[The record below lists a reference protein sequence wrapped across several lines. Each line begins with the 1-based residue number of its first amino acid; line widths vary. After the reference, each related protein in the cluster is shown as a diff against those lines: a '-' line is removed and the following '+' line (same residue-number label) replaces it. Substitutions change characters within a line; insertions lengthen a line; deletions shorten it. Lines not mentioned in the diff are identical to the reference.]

1 MADRAARPNPFGWIV
16 LGFVAGVAVT
26 TALTLF
32 VQRHVN
38 DGPELR
44 TAAEQAEGGA
54 ALATAP
60 TVLGSPPPPVAQ
72 VSPPAAV
79 VAAPAPTPPAP
90 SPSHDAQVADDAAA
104 AGMTSRATPD
114 PSTP

>member
-1 MADRAARPNPFGWIV
+1 MAARVPRPNPFGWIV

-26 TALTLF
+26 TVLALTIT
-32 VQRHVN
+32 RHAH

-44 TAAEQAEGGA
+44 TAAEQLEGA
-54 ALATAP
+54 ALSTAP
-60 TVLGSPPPPVAQ
+60 AVVGSPPPAPVQTA
-72 VSPPAAV
+72 PPAAV
-79 VAAPAPTPPAP
+79 VAEPAVKPPAP
-90 SPSHDAQVADDAAA
+90 DAQVADDAAA